1 MVEGGANEA
10 SEADMLDI
18 FDLAHDAIKTLC
30 AAMDSLRE
38 RCGVEKLE
46 VAAPQELNA
55 DVVAYMKEMA
65 PTASQ
70 STFNL
75 NKHERKDGLKAARDA
90 LIAEIVDGKDED
102 EIDALTADAKLLG
115 TN

>member
-1 MVEGGANEA
+1 MGIAPQPDFEAMQNADINMVVGGTKEAITMVEGGANEA

-38 RCGVEKLE
+38 KCGVEKLGSATRIE
-46 VAAPQELNA
+46 CRCRRIHERKWPR
-55 DVVAYMKEMA
+55 
-65 PTASQ
+65 PASQ

-75 NKHERKDGLKAARDA
+75 K
-90 LIAEIVDGKDED
+90 
-102 EIDALTADAKLLG
+102 
-115 TN
+115 